1 MATGADTLAR
11 VQIKFPITFSAISSA
26 ALIALTFWYWRE
38 TGAVADTLVFF
49 LAGPAAVG
57 TITASFYTARVL
69 AATLRKDE
77 RDEAREISLA
87 AREEAHEKRE
97 AEREKLLLKQ
107 AAFRFGERW
116 NDPSMYHARET
127 LRAVCYT
134 QRTEV
139 ELNEYLEKHTT
150 NVIHVV
156 NFLEEIATS
165 CKYGVA
171 DTEVMKNQFDFVV
184 TNTWETLLPWVKR
197 HRTERKADNI
207 WEDLENLYHT
217 WKRS

>member
-1 MATGADTLAR
+1 MAKGADTIAR
-11 VQIKFPITFSAISSA
+11 VRIHFPITFSALSS
-26 ALIALTFWYWRE
+26 IALAGLTYWYWYE
-38 TGAVADTLVFF
+38 TRDLPQTLIFF
-49 LAGPAAVG
+49 LAGATAVG

-77 RDEAREISLA
+77 RDEAREANLA
-87 AREEAHEKRE
+87 AREEAREKRE
-97 AEREKLLLKQ
+97 AERERLQLKR

-165 CKYGVA
+165 CKYGIA

-197 HRTERKADNI
+197 HRDERKAANI